1 MSALTVAGFLPAF
14 SIREA
19 PGRVVM
25 TAIHAGHDLRP
36 ELADLIQLDE
46 ATRLREEDP
55 FTDRLAVAGT
65 RITVHRSRFEVDL
78 NRRRRDA
85 VYRTPGD
92 AWGLQ
97 VWKRPLP
104 PAVVER
110 SLAGYDGFYTAL
122 AGRLDV
128 LAAGGAFVVLDLH
141 SYNHRRDG
149 LPAPPAENP
158 ELNVGTATLDRRRWH
173 RVVDG
178 FIDGM
183 RAQRVARR
191 TLDVRENVRFG
202 GAHLVQWVRE
212 RYPDTGC
219 ALALEF
225 KKNFMNEWTGEPND
239 DHVAELGWAIRTM
252 IPHLEGLIAEGP
264 A

>member
-1 MSALTVAGFLPAF
+1 MSALTVAGLLPVF

-19 PGRVVM
+19 PGPVVM

-36 ELADLIQLDE
+36 ELTDLIRVDE

-55 FTDRLAVAGT
+55 FTDCLAVAGT

-78 NRRRRDA
+78 NRPRGDA
-85 VYRTPGD
+85 VYRTPRD

-97 VWKRPLP
+97 MWKRPLP
-104 PAVVER
+104 PDVVER
-110 SLAGYDGFYTAL
+110 SLASYDRFYAAL
-122 AGRLDV
+122 ADRLDR
-128 LAAGGAFVVLDLH
+128 LAAEGAFVVLDIH

-158 ELNVGTATLDRRRWH
+158 ELNVGTGTLDRERWH

-183 RAQRVARR
+183 RAQRVGQR
-191 TLDVRENVRFG
+191 TVDVRENVRFEG
-202 GAHLVQWVRE
+202 GQLVRWIHE
-212 RYPDTGC
+212 RYADTGC

-225 KKNFMNEWTGEPND
+225 KKVFMDEWTGEPD
-239 DHVAELGWAIRTM
+239 DEHIAELGRALLAVVPR
-252 IPHLEGLIAEGP
+252 LGDLIGEGP

>member
-1 MSALTVAGFLPAF
+1 MSVSTVASLLPAF

-19 PGRVVM
+19 PGPVVM

-36 ELADLIQLDE
+36 EVADLIGVDE

-55 FTDRLAVAGT
+55 FTDRLLVAGT

-85 VYRTPGD
+85 VYRGPGD
-92 AWGLQ
+92 AWGLD

-110 SLAGYDGFYTAL
+110 SLASYDAFYAAL
-122 AGRLDV
+122 ASRLDV
-128 LAAGGAFVVLDLH
+128 LAGRGAFVVLDIH

-158 ELNVGTATLDRRRWH
+158 ELNVGTGTLDRKLWH

-183 RAQRVARR
+183 RAERVAQR
-191 TLDVRENVRFG
+191 TLDVRENIRFG
-202 GAHLVQWVRE
+202 GAHLVRWIHQ
-212 RYPDTGC
+212 RYPNAGC

-225 KKNFMNEWTGEPND
+225 KKVFMDEWTGEPDD
-239 DHVAELGWAIRTM
+239 DHIAELGRALRAVV
-252 IPHLEGLIAEGP
+252 PRLADLIAEGP